1 MKRSMMSPKAYAP
14 SLSNYTHSLFLPPKC
29 PLNSLERRVSRCFSP
44 CSDTTTST
52 ALPSLKPEAISF
64 LRTLSGH
71 TSQVSCVAF
80 SSDGQTMASGS
91 SDATIK
97 LWNLASG
104 QELRTLA
111 EHTDVVWSVAFRPDG
126 QILASGSNDNTIK
139 IWGEMK
145 EQI

>member
-1 MKRSMMSPKAYAP
+1 
-14 SLSNYTHSLFLPPKC
+14 
-29 PLNSLERRVSRCFSP
+29 
-44 CSDTTTST
+44 
-52 ALPSLKPEAISF
+52 
-64 LRTLSGH
+64 
-71 TSQVSCVAF
+71 
-80 SSDGQTMASGS
+80 MASGS

-145 EQI
+145 EQIR